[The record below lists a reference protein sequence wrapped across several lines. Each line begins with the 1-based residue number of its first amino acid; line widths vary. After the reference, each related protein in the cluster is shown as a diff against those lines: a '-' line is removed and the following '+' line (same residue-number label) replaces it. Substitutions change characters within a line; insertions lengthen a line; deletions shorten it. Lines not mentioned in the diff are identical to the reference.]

1 MSKWIHPKEFWLIS
15 ALNQSLENASHH
27 EMCTVTKCV
36 HFLKMKLSN
45 TCLLLF
51 LQIICYQ
58 CEDYHQSLSIWNIDE
73 KQEFDCSE
81 QGFSGKTN
89 EWVTMVTVSKWYDEL
104 FLNWWA
110 WYNNLELNMDI
121 IMIAEDLVTYD
132 KYKNEEC
139 LKVFYFESNEVGI
152 F

>member
-1 MSKWIHPKEFWLIS
+1 
-15 ALNQSLENASHH
+15 
-27 EMCTVTKCV
+27 
-36 HFLKMKLSN
+36 
-45 TCLLLF
+45 
-51 LQIICYQ
+51 
-58 CEDYHQSLSIWNIDE
+58 
-73 KQEFDCSE
+73 
-81 QGFSGKTN
+81 
-89 EWVTMVTVSKWYDEL
+89 MVTVSKWYDEL